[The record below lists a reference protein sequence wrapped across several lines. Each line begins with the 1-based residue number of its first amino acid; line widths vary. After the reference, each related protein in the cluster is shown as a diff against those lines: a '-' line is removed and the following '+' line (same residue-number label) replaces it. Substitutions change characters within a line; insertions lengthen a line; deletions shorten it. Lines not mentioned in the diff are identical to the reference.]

1 MAPAS
6 KGLFE
11 GFRRRTPRTARTA
24 DDRESLTADGDAMG
38 TAFSRGDGSHLPP
51 MRINGGVGMFI
62 TETQADQLR
71 PETIVERMDH
81 DEELITG
88 SGADPEAGGLMVVP
102 PPEAGQMIRVKIT
115 GQAIIYKL
123 ADGRLMLDTRGY

>member
-6 KGLFE
+6 KGFFE
-11 GFRRRTPRTARTA
+11 GFRRRTPPARTA
-24 DDRESLTADGDAMG
+24 DDRESLTADDDAMG

-51 MRINGGVGMFI
+51 MRTNGGVGMFI

-81 DEELITG
+81 DEELIAG
-88 SGADPEAGGLMVVP
+88 GGADPEAGGLMVVP
-102 PPEAGQMIRVKIT
+102 PPEAGPSRGV
-115 GQAIIYKL
+115 
-123 ADGRLMLDTRGY
+123 RPVMLGAR